1 MMPEQLK
8 LMCVLA
14 HPDDESMGTGGILSK
29 YAAEGVATY
38 LVCATRGERGWMGDP
53 EASPG
58 LEALGRM
65 REAELL
71 QAARVLGL
79 KQVEF
84 LDYIDG
90 ELDEVNP
97 VQAIA
102 RIAKHVRKIR
112 PQVVVTF
119 PPDGAYGHPDHIAI
133 SQFTAAALV
142 RAADCNYDQSNGYAP
157 YQVSK
162 LYYVVDSHRIKDII
176 AGYIG
181 ELAMEVDGVKRGH
194 IAWEDWAIT
203 TQVDA
208 TAYWQ
213 TAWQAIKCHHTQVQE
228 MVEMLDDQPEAIHQD
243 LWGRQSLYRVYSLV
257 NGGRRR
263 ETDLF
268 EGLRRDG
275 QP

>member
-1 MMPEQLK
+1 MPEQLK

-38 LVCATRGERGWMGDP
+38 LICATRGERGWMDDQV
-53 EASPG
+53 ASPG
-58 LEALGRM
+58 LEVLGKM

-90 ELDEVNP
+90 ELDQVDP
-97 VQAIA
+97 AQAIA
-102 RIAKHVRKIR
+102 RIASHVRKVR

-142 RAADCNYDQSNGYAP
+142 CAADCNYDQANGYAP
-157 YQVSK
+157 YRVPK
-162 LYYVVDSHRIKDII
+162 LYYVVDSRRIKDIV
-176 AGYIG
+176 ADYIG

-194 IAWEDWAIT
+194 VAWEDWAIT

-213 TAWQAIKCHHTQVQE
+213 TAWRAIKCHQTQVQE
-228 MVEMLDDQPEAIHQD
+228 MVEMLDNQPEAIHQD

-257 NGGRRR
+257 NGGRKR

-268 EGLRRDG
+268 EGIRQGDH
-275 QP
+275 P